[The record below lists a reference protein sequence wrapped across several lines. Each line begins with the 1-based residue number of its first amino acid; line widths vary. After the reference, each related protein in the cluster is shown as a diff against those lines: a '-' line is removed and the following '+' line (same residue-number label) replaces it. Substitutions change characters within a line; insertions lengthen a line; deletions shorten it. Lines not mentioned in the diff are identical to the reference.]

1 MFKVILIDI
10 DDTLLDF
17 DRCAEY
23 AMKQAAV
30 DFGIAWRDEIYE
42 VFSLQNPILWQ
53 NIEKGLLTREQLH
66 LTRWVI
72 IFEKLGINADGVEFE
87 KRFRYYIASSSEKMD
102 GAEDILQYLSAK
114 YRVYAASNAH
124 YDQQLS
130 RMKLAGL
137 EKYLDGYFISEKIGA
152 EKPSKEFFDA
162 CLAGLDGVS
171 KSEVIMIGDS
181 LSADIKGAKEYGL
194 TSIWM
199 KGRKEG
205 ECAFADYT
213 VSKLEEIKEII

>member
-10 DDTLLDF
+10 DDTILDF
-17 DRCAEY
+17 NKCAEY
-23 AMKQAAV
+23 AMKKAAV
-30 DFGIAWRDEIYE
+30 DFNISWQDEIYK
-42 VFSLQNPILWQ
+42 VFTVENPILWQ
-53 NIEKGLLTREQLH
+53 NIEKGILTKDELH
-66 LTRWVI
+66 RTRWNI
-72 IFEKLGINADGVEFE
+72 IFAKLGIVADGEEFE
-87 KRFRYYIASSSEKMD
+87 KRFRYHLESSAEKME
-102 GAEDILQYLSAK
+102 GAEDLLVYLKSK
-114 YRVYAASNAH
+114 YKVYAASNAH
-124 YDQQLS
+124 YEQQLK
-130 RMKLAGL
+130 RMALADFS
-137 EKYLDGYFISEKIGA
+137 KYIDGYFISEKIGA